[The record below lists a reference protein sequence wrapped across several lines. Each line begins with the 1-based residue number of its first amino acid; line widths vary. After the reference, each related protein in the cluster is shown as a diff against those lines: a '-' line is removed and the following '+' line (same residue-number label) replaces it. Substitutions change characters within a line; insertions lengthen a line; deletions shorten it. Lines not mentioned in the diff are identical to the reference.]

1 MRLASLNHHRAAI
14 RARLRDT
21 AAVRPGPGSIS
32 WRINGEVIVL
42 VGWGRA
48 ILMQLAHPLIAAAV
62 AEHSSFRRSGLAGV
76 QRLVSTVR
84 AMLALT
90 FGTDEAAVD
99 AAAGIN
105 AIHDH
110 ISGHLGESAGGLDAG
125 ARYSAHDPEL
135 LRWVH
140 VTLID
145 SILMTY
151 GRLVAPLSVAERDR
165 YCAEAAIMEPLLG
178 MPPGWL
184 PRTSAQLARSV
195 DAKMR
200 NAVMPGSRSRALGR
214 AVLFPPGWRLAW
226 PAFRAA
232 QVMTIGLLPPPV
244 RDGYGFAWTDRDARA
259 LDRWTRMLRT
269 THRVLPRLLRQWPAV
284 RRRQPTPAESRGDH
298 ARVNVTTPAS
308 APSLGV
314 ER

>member
-1 MRLASLNHHRAAI
+1 MRLASLNYHRAAI

-42 VGWGRA
+42 IGWGRA

-76 QRLVSTVR
+76 QRLISTVR

-90 FGTDEAAVD
+90 FGTDEEAVD

-110 ISGHLGESAGGLDAG
+110 ISGRLGESAGALDAG
-125 ARYSAHDPEL
+125 ARYAAHDPQL

-145 SILMTY
+145 SILMAY
-151 GRLVAPLSVAERDR
+151 ERLVAPLSAAERDR

-178 MPPGWL
+178 MPHGWL
-184 PRTSAQLARSV
+184 PRTSAQLARCV
-195 DAKMR
+195 DERMR
-200 NAVMPGSRSRALGR
+200 GVVTPGPRSRELGR

-226 PAFRAA
+226 PVFRAA

-244 RDGYGFAWTDRDARA
+244 RDAYGFTWTDRDARA
-259 LDRWTRMLRT
+259 LNRWTRILRQA
-269 THRVLPRLLRQWPAV
+269 HGALPRLLRQWPPA
-284 RRRQPTPAESRGDH
+284 RRTDRIA
-298 ARVNVTTPAS
+298 AS
-308 APSLGV
+308 AGEHALVEMASAASAQSVAV